1 MEAILSTAHTL
12 GTDIRVWFSA
22 GKRDRQSYS
31 RVQFIKKFIRKMDL
45 NDVQVVTCIYVFRF
59 INVWASQVAQW

>member
-22 GKRDRQSYS
+22 RKSDRMSYS
-31 RVQFIKKFIRKMDL
+31 RVQFIKFIRKMDL
-45 NDVQVVTCIYVFRF
+45 NDVQVVTSIYVFRF

>member
-12 GTDIRVWFSA
+12 GIDIRMWFSA
-22 GKRDRQSYS
+22 GKSDRISYS

-45 NDVQVVTCIYVFRF
+45 NDIQAVTSIYVFRF
-59 INVWASQVAQW
+59 ISVWASQVAQW